1 MSAEP
6 WLGYDALI
14 AELRRLQAEHRTG
27 TLFIAT
33 ADNHGGQ
40 IALRDGVI
48 VAVRLHRRNGMDA
61 AREIRTL
68 RTVRFNFTREL
79 GVSPDPGQ
87 PVSSPA
93 VWAVL
98 ADSGSMAAD
107 DGQAGVRTIL
117 TKALTEYLGPM
128 AAIVVRDQLRD
139 AERAGRETLDVVE
152 ALARGVD
159 DPAAAAAFKAQVA
172 TALAARAPRRL

>member
-14 AELRRLQAEHRTG
+14 AELRRLPAEHRTG

-48 VAVRLHRRNGMDA
+48 VAVRFHRRNGMDA

-79 GVSPDPGQ
+79 GVSPE
-87 PVSSPA
+87 PVG
-93 VWAVL
+93 L
-98 ADSGSMAAD
+98 
-107 DGQAGVRTIL
+107 
-117 TKALTEYLGPM
+117 
-128 AAIVVRDQLRD
+128 
-139 AERAGRETLDVVE
+139 
-152 ALARGVD
+152 
-159 DPAAAAAFKAQVA
+159 
-172 TALAARAPRRL
+172 